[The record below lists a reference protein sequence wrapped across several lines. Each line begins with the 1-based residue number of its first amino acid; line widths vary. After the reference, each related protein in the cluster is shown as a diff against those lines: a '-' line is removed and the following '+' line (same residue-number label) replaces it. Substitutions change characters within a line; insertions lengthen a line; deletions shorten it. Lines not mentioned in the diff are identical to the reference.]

1 MKIAEGTLHKK
12 SAIRRFFFFIQYALP
27 INEIFER
34 IKIIKLSLNIFSDQA
49 IFLQTMMTRN

>member
-34 IKIIKLSLNIFSDQA
+34 IKIIKLSLNIFIQA

>member
-27 INEIFER
+27 INEIFEI
-34 IKIIKLSLNIFSDQA
+34 IKIIKLSLNIFIQA